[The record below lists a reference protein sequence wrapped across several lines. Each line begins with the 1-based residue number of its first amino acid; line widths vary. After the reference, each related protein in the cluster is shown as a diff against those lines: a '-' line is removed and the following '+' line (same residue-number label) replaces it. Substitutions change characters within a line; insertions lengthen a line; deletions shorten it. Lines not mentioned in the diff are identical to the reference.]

1 MKRSGQEAAIHR
13 DCSGGTDCF
22 GCHFVKE
29 GGDSRKD
36 LKTTLTQ
43 FPLFRKTKDLET

>member
-1 MKRSGQEAAIHR
+1 MKRSGQETGIHC
-13 DCSGGTDCF
+13 DCSVGTDCF
-22 GCHFVKE
+22 GCHFVKA

-43 FPLFRKTKDLET
+43 FPRFRITKDSET

>member
-1 MKRSGQEAAIHR
+1 MKRSGQETNIHC
-13 DCSGGTDCF
+13 DCSGGTNCF

-43 FPLFRKTKDLET
+43 FPLFRKTKDSEI